1 MKNIYFIGICFLLAF
16 TPLSEKRIKVNANNL
31 STISYDMSHPFHDW
45 TGKSNTLNSAI
56 ICLPNKDSI
65 SQVAVSVKI
74 SSFDSENSN
83 RDSHVIEV
91 TEALKFPTV
100 SFISSEIQYN
110 TKNSLNIKGKLT
122 FHGISK
128 IISFT
133 ASKNI
138 KDKIAN
144 ITGEFNLK
152 MTDFG
157 ITPPTLMGISTQD
170 EFKIK
175 FNMFF

>member
-1 MKNIYFIGICFLLAF
+1 LFAF
-16 TPLSEKRIKVNANNL
+16 TPLSEKRIKVNANN
-31 STISYDMSHPFHDW
+31 SSSISYDMSHPFHDW

-128 IISFT
+128 NISFIAT
-133 ASKNI
+133 KNT
-138 KDKIAN
+138 KDNLSN

-152 MTDFG
+152 MSDFG
-157 ITPPTLMGISTQD
+157 INPPTLMGVSTQD